1 MILNLA
7 NRKTFRIITNA
18 TYFYNLPCIGEDG
31 KMYSIHQVKDNIPTY
46 DIYGN
51 PIVYYDRVQKLY
63 LVPVYHQEVKNGK
76 KIVVQDA
83 IENFNKS
90 IFNRVKTTDEY
101 VNMRDTM
108 LELFESDDKI
118 NEIKALFDTE
128 TDPTANA
135 FESAYYLLERR
146 PEDLVESRTSYEDL
160 LDYLKELYSFT
171 DRIKGIVEK

>member
-1 MILNLA
+1 MILSLENK
-7 NRKTFRIITNA
+7 KTFRIIPNA
-18 TYFYNLPCIGEDG
+18 TYFYDKPCIGEDG

-51 PIVYYDRVQKLY
+51 PIVYYDSVHKLY
-63 LVPVYHQEVKNGK
+63 LVPIYHQEVKNGK

-83 IENFNKS
+83 IENFNKN
-90 IFNRVKTTDEY
+90 IFDRVSTTDEY

-135 FESAYYLLERR
+135 FENAYCLLERR

-160 LDYLKELYSFT
+160 LDYFKELYSFT
-171 DRIKGIVEK
+171 DRIKGIIEK

>member
-1 MILNLA
+1 MKLNLA
-7 NRKTFRIITNA
+7 NKKTFRIIPNA

-31 KMYSIHQVKDNIPTY
+31 KMYSIHKIKDNVPTY

-76 KIVVQDA
+76 KIEVQDV
-83 IENFNKS
+83 IENFNKK
-90 IFNRVKTTDEY
+90 IFDRVNTTDEY

-108 LELFESDDKI
+108 LELFESYDKI

-135 FESAYYLLERR
+135 FESVYYLLERR

-160 LDYLKELYSFT
+160 LDYLKELYYFT
-171 DRIKGIVEK
+171 DRIKGIVEI